1 MPRRSSQGPRRRH
14 KGAARAPLCSA
25 TLSCRHLSSG
35 GLCSSRILLGTDCI
49 VRPAQRV
56 GATCFSLP
64 VCAPMATTT
73 LATAGSRRPI
83 SIYIYV
89 VNDSFCYNS
98 NKALRFRDN
107 AAFVRIRAKE
117 QQTYLFIAPTSLP
130 LGATD
135 MGLFTVGG
143 LAVGQKK
150 GVGQVGPARTG
161 MQS

>member
-1 MPRRSSQGPRRRH
+1 
-14 KGAARAPLCSA
+14 
-25 TLSCRHLSSG
+25 
-35 GLCSSRILLGTDCI
+35 
-49 VRPAQRV
+49 
-56 GATCFSLP
+56 
-64 VCAPMATTT
+64 MATTT

-83 SIYIYV
+83 SISIYIYV
-89 VNDSFCYNS
+89 HHVVDDSFCYNN

-107 AAFVRIRAKE
+107 AAFVLIRAKE